1 VVNLL
6 SYTIYS
12 NNDSLRPN
20 YLGNR
25 NRVFFST
32 YRGSTGSSIIL
43 YLRTRVSIYR
53 ELRTI
58 LFRYFDFG
66 FDISISVSV
75 SNNISYA

>member
-1 VVNLL
+1 MVNLL

-25 NRVFFST
+25 NRVSFST
-32 YRGSTGSSIIL
+32 YRGSTSSPIVL

-53 ELRTI
+53 GLRTI
-58 LFRYFDFG
+58 LFQYFDFG
-66 FDISISVSV
+66 FSFEQ
-75 SNNISYA
+75 Y